1 MDVCVIGA
9 GYVGLTTSAVLAS
22 FGHHVHCVDRDKRK
36 ISMLLEGKVPIYEP
50 GLEELIIEYKEK
62 GNLVFTSQLGESV
75 KSSSIIFIAVGTPLS
90 AGGKADLSFYQA
102 VAEELSHLIDSY
114 KIIITKSTVPVG
126 TNNKLQNTL
135 LEKGVP
141 ADYFDVVSNPEFL
154 REGTAIYDTL
164 HPDKIVIGVN
174 QPKPVAT
181 LQKLY
186 QQIEAPLI
194 ITSLNGAEM
203 IKYASNTFLA
213 VKISFINELAKI
225 SDAYDVDITDVALGL
240 GTDPRIGPHF
250 LQAGL
255 GYGGSCLPKDL
266 ASMEH
271 QALQKGVT
279 PHLLQAAKTINDSLI
294 DQYVDKLKRN
304 VNNLSSKRITVWGA
318 SFKPNTDDTRHS
330 QSLKL
335 IDRLIEDGCEVHVFD
350 PIVTVD
356 KQVTNHKEM
365 YESVKESNVLIIAT
379 EWKQFIQADWALV
392 KKKMKGDTL
401 LDCRNCLSPRTIKHH
416 GFTYLGVART

>member
-22 FGHHVHCVDRDKRK
+22 FGHHVHCVDNDELK

-62 GNLVFTSQLGESV
+62 GNLVFTSQLSDAV

-90 AGGKADLSFYQA
+90 EDGMADLSFYQA
-102 VAEELSHLIDSY
+102 VADELSTLIDSY
-114 KIIITKSTVPVG
+114 KTIVTKSTVPVG
-126 TNNKLQNTL
+126 TNNKLQRKL
-135 LEKGVP
+135 LEKGVS
-141 ADYFDVVSNPEFL
+141 AENFDVVSNPEFL

-174 QPKPVAT
+174 KPKPVAT

-203 IKYASNTFLA
+203 IKYASNAFLA

-225 SDAYDVDITDVALGL
+225 SDAYDVDIMDVALGL

-266 ASMEH
+266 TSMEH
-271 QALQKGVT
+271 QAQKQGIT
-279 PHLLQAAKTINDSLI
+279 PHLLKAAKTINDSLI
-294 DQYVDKLKRN
+294 DLYVEKLKSK
-304 VNNLSSKRITVWGA
+304 VTNLPTKRITVWGA

-330 QSLKL
+330 QALKL
-335 IDRLIEDGCEVHVFD
+335 IDQLIEEGCEVHVFD

-356 KQVTNHKEM
+356 KQVTNYKEM
-365 YESVKESNVLIIAT
+365 YESVKRSDVLIVAT
-379 EWKQFIQADWALV
+379 EWKQFTQADWALV
-392 KKKMKGDTL
+392 KEKMKGETI

-416 GFTYLGVART
+416 GFTYLGVARP